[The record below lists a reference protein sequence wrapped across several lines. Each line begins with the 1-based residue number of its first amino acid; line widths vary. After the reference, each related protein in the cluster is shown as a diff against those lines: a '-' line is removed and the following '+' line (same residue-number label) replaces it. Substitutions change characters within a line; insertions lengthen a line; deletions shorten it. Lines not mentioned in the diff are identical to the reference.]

1 MATETGIRIEG
12 LDELARSMRRAGEDM
27 TELKEAHTRA
37 AEIVADRAAE
47 LAPRRSG
54 RLAGSIRP
62 AKQAKLARVMAGGAK
77 VPYANPIHW
86 GWPAR
91 HIGAS
96 MFMVDAAQQT
106 EPEWTKAYLEDVQ
119 SILDKVRGA

>member
-12 LDELARSMRRAGEDM
+12 LDELARSMRRAGQDM

-37 AEIVADRAAE
+37 AAIVADRAAE

-62 AKQAKLARVMAGGAK
+62 AKQAKRARIMAGGAK

-86 GWPAR
+86 GWPSRNIA
-91 HIGAS
+91 AS

-106 EPEWTKAYLEDVQ
+106 EPEWTKAYFEDVQ
-119 SILDKVRGA
+119 AILDKVRGA